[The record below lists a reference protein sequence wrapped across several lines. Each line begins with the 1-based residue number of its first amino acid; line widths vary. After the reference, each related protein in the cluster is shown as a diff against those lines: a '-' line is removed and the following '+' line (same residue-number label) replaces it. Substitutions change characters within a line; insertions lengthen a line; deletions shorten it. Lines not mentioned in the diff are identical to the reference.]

1 MGGVTDSG
9 TAYQGSERIGIDT
22 FPGPDILATWEKT
35 ARNVGVVPFRQ
46 GTAWA
51 VYKATDQTSKRCD

>member
-1 MGGVTDSG
+1 V
-9 TAYQGSERIGIDT
+9 
-22 FPGPDILATWEKT
+22 KT